1 MPLSP
6 KPPQVYLMHG
16 LPASGKTT
24 FARALAADKKA
35 LRLNGDEYVAAHF
48 SAAEQEADWD
58 GCFGAAIAALWLQTA
73 TAVANGQD
81 VILDFGFWTREN
93 RTDARTRIAALGA
106 DYVHY
111 FMDTPDD
118 IILARLQKREGGI
131 ARRNVENFERLKKI
145 FERPDASEG
154 AIYIRPDTNSLNE

>member
-1 MPLSP
+1 MT
-6 KPPQVYLMHG
+6 KARIYLMHG

-48 SAAEQEADWD
+48 SAAAQESDWD

-73 TAVANGQD
+73 EAAADGRD

-93 RTDARTRIAALGA
+93 RADARARIAAMGA
-106 DYVHY
+106 EGVHY

-118 IILARLQKREGGI
+118 IILARLQKRAGEI

-145 FERPDASEG
+145 FERPDAAEG
-154 AIYIRPDTNSLNE
+154 AIYIRPDTKSLDE